1 MATHSFSILFWL
13 LNNRVSKKTGEA
25 PVMARITVNG
35 KRAEI
40 ATGKKILP
48 SKWNVNSGRMK
59 GNSEEARV
67 FNRALTNMYMA
78 IEKIY
83 DDLRDKDQYVSAQA
97 IKSIYQGKSTQQH
110 SLLELFRY
118 HNEQI
123 KAQIGQGYS
132 AGTLERY
139 ETTMKHTE
147 GFINYH
153 FRRDDYSLNE
163 LKYDFITEF
172 EFYLKSVKKIG
183 HNTTMKYLRN
193 FKKIVLIALK
203 NEWILRDPFA
213 KYQMSLK
220 EVKKDYLTK
229 EEIQA
234 LYNREFE
241 MERLEHVRDIFLFC
255 CYTGLAYADV
265 KKLTHDNISK
275 GLDEEYW
282 IFVDRTKTGSSSN
295 VPLLPIAAE
304 IMNKYKEHPMAVNLG
319 TILPVISNQKMN
331 AYLKEMATLC
341 KINKNITFHMA
352 RHTFATTVTLSNG
365 VSIETVSS
373 MLGHKNLKTTQIYA
387 KVVQEK
393 VSQDMKKLKSI
404 LGDPG
409 MSKASSQ

>member
-25 PVMARITVNG
+25 PIMVRITVNG

-59 GNSEEARV
+59 GSSEEARV
-67 FNRALTNMYMA
+67 FNRAITNMYMA

-83 DDLRDKDQYVSAQA
+83 DDLRSKDQYVSAQV

-123 KAQIGQGYS
+123 KAQVGQGYS
-132 AGTLERY
+132 EGTLERY
-139 ETTMKHTE
+139 ETTRKHTE

-153 FRRDDYSLNE
+153 YRRNDYGLNE

-241 MERLEHVRDIFLFC
+241 MERLEQVRDIFLFC

-265 KKLTHDNISK
+265 KKLTPDNISK
-275 GLDEEYW
+275 GLDGEYW

-304 IMNKYKEHPMAVNLG
+304 IMNKYKEHPMTVNSG
-319 TILPVISNQKMN
+319 TLLPVISNQKMN

-393 VSQDMKKLKSI
+393 VSQDMQKLKSV
-404 LGDPG
+404 LGDLG
-409 MSKASSQ
+409 SSKAAGQ

>member
-1 MATHSFSILFWL
+1 MTHSFSILFWL
-13 LNNRVSKKTGEA
+13 LNNRTSKKTGEA
-25 PVMARITVNG
+25 PIMARITVDG

-48 SKWNVNSGRMK
+48 EKWNVNSGRMK
-59 GNSEEARV
+59 GNSEEARK
-67 FNRALTNMYMA
+67 FNRVLINMHLGL
-78 IEKIY
+78 ERIY
-83 DDLRDKDQYVSAQA
+83 DDLKEKEQFISAQV

-118 HNEQI
+118 HNDQI
-123 KAQIGQGYS
+123 KAQLGQGYS

-139 ETTMKHTE
+139 ETTRKHTQE
-147 GFINYH
+147 FVKHH
-153 FRRDDYSLNE
+153 FKRDDYALNE

-203 NEWILRDPFA
+203 NEWIVRDPFA
-213 KYQMSLK
+213 RYQMSLK

-229 EEIQA
+229 EEMQA
-234 LYNREFE
+234 LYSKEFE

-265 KKLTHDNISK
+265 RKLTPDNISR
-275 GLDEEYW
+275 GLDGEEW

-295 VPLLPIAAE
+295 VPLLPVARE
-304 IMNKYKEHPMAVNLG
+304 IMNKYAKNPMVIHSG
-319 TILPVISNQKMN
+319 HVLPVISNQKMN
-331 AYLKEMATLC
+331 AYLKELATLC
-341 KINKNITFHMA
+341 GINKNITFHMA

-373 MLGHKNLKTTQIYA
+373 MLGHKNMKTTQIYA
-387 KVVQEK
+387 KVIQEK
-393 VSQDMKKLKSI
+393 VSQDMKKLKEV
-404 LGDPG
+404 LGGSGLD
-409 MSKASSQ
+409 KAINQ

>member
-13 LNNRVSKKTGEA
+13 LNNRVSKKTGES
-25 PVMARITVNG
+25 PIMARITVNG

-59 GNSEEARV
+59 GSSEEARV

-83 DDLRDKDQYVSAQA
+83 DDLRSKDQYVSAQA

-132 AGTLERY
+132 EGTLERY
-139 ETTMKHTE
+139 ETTRKHTE

-153 FRRDDYSLNE
+153 YRRDDYGLNE

-265 KKLTHDNISK
+265 KKLTPDNISK
-275 GLDEEYW
+275 GLDGEYW

-304 IMNKYKEHPMAVNLG
+304 IMNKYKEHPMAVNSG
-319 TILPVISNQKMN
+319 TLLPVISNQKMN

-352 RHTFATTVTLSNG
+352 RHTFATTITLSNG

-393 VSQDMKKLKSI
+393 VSQDMQKLKGI
-404 LGDPG
+404 LGGPG
-409 MSKASSQ
+409 MMKASNQ